1 MSDTFG
7 LYGVVVGMTSIV
19 LFLDICFVFVVE
31 RFVAIKCVPVAL
43 GLTQKLPNM
52 V

>member
-7 LYGVVVGMTSIV
+7 LYGGVVGMTSIV

-43 GLTQKLPNM
+43 ELTQKLPNM